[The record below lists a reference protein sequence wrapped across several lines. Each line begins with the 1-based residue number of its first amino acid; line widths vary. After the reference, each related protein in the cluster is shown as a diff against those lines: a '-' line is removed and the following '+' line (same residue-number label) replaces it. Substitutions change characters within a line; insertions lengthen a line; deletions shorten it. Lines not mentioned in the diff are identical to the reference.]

1 MGKKSSIGLVFF
13 FAVVLCAVGGAAW
26 FFLQGDLLEADAD
39 VPSDLITQ
47 AERRD
52 IESKLLLSGEVIPAF
67 QVDVKPEVGGK
78 VKSLDV
84 ETGQVVKKGD
94 LLAVIDD
101 TDLLTEKA
109 AAGTEIAGAQLSVDK
124 NRGNYQRAKALFD
137 EKLISKEVY
146 ANLEA
151 DMLISE
157 NSLLKAESRMRSVE
171 DRLSKTRI
179 VAPADGTI
187 LNIPVNEG
195 QVVTAAASVNSG
207 TLLMTFADL
216 SRLLIDTHVNQMDVA
231 KVKPK
236 QDVDVNMQGAD
247 ARTIQARVE
256 FVAPLATVKNNIK
269 GFQVQALILDNE
281 GRLKPGMSVSMTV
294 PIGES
299 KAALSVPIAAVFSE
313 DDENVVYVKSSKQ
326 GQIADRRIVTVGLSN
341 LSFAEITSG
350 LEEGEEILLVNPRL
364 LKSNS

>member
-1 MGKKSSIGLVFF
+1 MAKKSKVGLTIFVL
-13 FAVVLCAVGGAAW
+13 AVLCVVGGAAW
-26 FFLQGDLLEADAD
+26 LFLQGDLLEADAG
-39 VPSDLITQ
+39 VPSDLIAQ

-67 QVDVKPEVGGK
+67 QVEVKPEVGGK

-84 ETGQVVKKGD
+84 ETGQQVKKGD

-101 TDLLTEKA
+101 TDLLTEKSA
-109 AAGTEIAGAQLSVDK
+109 SETEIAGAQLSVDK
-124 NRGNYQRAKALFD
+124 NRGNFQRAKALFD

-179 VAPADGTI
+179 IAPADGTI

-216 SRLLIDTHVNQMDVA
+216 SRLLIDTHVNQMDVG

-236 QDVDVNMQGAD
+236 QDVAIEMQGTD
-247 ARTIQARVE
+247 TRKIQARVE

-269 GFQVQALILDNE
+269 GFQVQALILDNG

-294 PIGES
+294 PIGEA
-299 KAALSVPIAAVFSE
+299 KGAVSVPIAAVFSE

-326 GQIADRRIVTVGLSN
+326 GQLADRRKVTVGLSN

-364 LKSNS
+364 LKSSS

>member
-1 MGKKSSIGLVFF
+1 ML
-13 FAVVLCAVGGAAW
+13 AALCAIGGGAW
-26 FFLQGDLLEADAD
+26 FFWQDDLFKPEAE
-39 VPSDLITQ
+39 VPIDLVAQ
-47 AERRD
+47 AERRN
-52 IESKLLLSGEVIPAF
+52 IASKLLLSGEVIPAF

-84 ETGQVVKKGD
+84 ETGQQVKQGD

-101 TDLLTEKA
+101 TDLLTEKSA
-109 AAGTEIAGAQLSVDK
+109 SETEIAGAQLSVDK
-124 NRGNYQRAKALFD
+124 NRGNFQRAKALFD

-151 DMLISE
+151 DLLISE

-187 LNIPVNEG
+187 LDIPVNEG

-207 TLLMTFADL
+207 TMLMTFADL
-216 SRLLIDTHVNQMDVA
+216 SRLLIDTHVNQMDVG
-231 KVKPK
+231 KVKSG
-236 QDVDVNMQGAD
+236 QEITIQMQGTD
-247 ARTIQARVE
+247 ARKIKARVA

-269 GFQVQALILDNE
+269 GFQVQARILDNE

-294 PIGES
+294 PIGEA
-299 KAALSVPIAAVFSE
+299 KDAVSVPIAAVFSE
-313 DDENVVYVKSSKQ
+313 NDENVVYVKSSRE
-326 GQIADRRIVTVGLSN
+326 GQVADRRVVTIGLAN
-341 LSFAEITSG
+341 LTFAEITSG
-350 LEEGEEILLVNPRL
+350 LQEGEEILLVNPRL
-364 LKSNS
+364 LNSNS